1 MPTLLSASRKP
12 HNSHS
17 KLIHWRRRS
26 NGGAFWLALT
36 RHLDPILRKT
46 DNVEVIDRSAN
57 VGQLRQPGLK
67 GYGVSNPG

>member
-1 MPTLLSASRKP
+1 MA
-12 HNSHS
+12 
-17 KLIHWRRRS
+17 
-26 NGGAFWLALT
+26 GLAPT

-67 GYGVSNPG
+67 GYGV